1 MIVSRQKQNGKKNL
15 KKKKKKPLPIST
27 HIFGQKIDIFLN
39 IKKVVEQNTDIFLQ
53 RPSEMSQNFD

>member
-1 MIVSRQKQNGKKNL
+1 MIVSRHKQNGKKNL
-15 KKKKKKPLPIST
+15 KKKPLPIST